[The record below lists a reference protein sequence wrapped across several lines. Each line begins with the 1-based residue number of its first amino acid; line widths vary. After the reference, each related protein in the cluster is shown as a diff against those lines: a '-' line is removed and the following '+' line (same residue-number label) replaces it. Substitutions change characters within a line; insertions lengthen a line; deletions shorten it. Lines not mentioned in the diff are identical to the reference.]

1 MRTKEQ
7 NKTGPADL
15 HQTGVLLQLLLEP
28 HKLTVPPPH
37 TGCLGCEGFT
47 VGLRRKKK
55 KSIKNGNVGDI
66 LRAFFII

>member
-47 VGLRRKKK
+47 VGLRKKK
-55 KSIKNGNVGDI
+55 KKVLKMGKLVIFRGLFS
-66 LRAFFII
+66 

>member
-7 NKTGPADL
+7 DKTGPADL
-15 HQTGVLLQLLLEP
+15 HQTGVLLHFPLEP

-47 VGLRRKKK
+47 VGLRERGKKK
-55 KSIKNGNVGDI
+55 KVLKMGKLVI
-66 LRAFFII
+66 F